1 MSLLEWVRK
10 NRPND
15 LKVKT
20 YVNAEKG
27 NNKKNKIIRVKKK
40 LSRNKKSF

>member
-15 LKVKT
+15 LKVRN
-20 YVNAEKG
+20 YNSEKE
-27 NNKKNKIIRVKKK
+27 NDKKITKFKIKKN
-40 LSRNKKSF
+40 

>member
-15 LKVKT
+15 LKVKD
-20 YVNAEKG
+20 YINPKKEDDKRDKNIVI
-27 NNKKNKIIRVKKK
+27 KKN
-40 LSRNKKSF
+40 